1 MATEFGA
8 KGSPDQE
15 LVIPIGFE
23 GSTKT
28 VNLAW
33 KNLKQFKDSANLRR
47 QRAESTV
54 NGSM

>member
-47 QRAESTV
+47 QRAESSV